1 MANTRA
7 SVFDD
12 TPDLDL
18 SAFAP
23 KNKADTKAPSAAA
36 IKAVAETANFR
47 SREAAAAPV
56 PAPPVAA
63 ARAAVAPAPAA
74 STSPKR
80 EPRRYRTGRN
90 VQFNV
95 KVLQETVDAIY
106 DISEAQD
113 WVLGYTLE
121 RAVAALKRELE
132 SAT

>member
-7 SVFDD
+7 SVFDES
-12 TPDLDL
+12 PDLDL

-23 KNKADTKAPSAAA
+23 KTKTDTKAPSAAA

-47 SREAAAAPV
+47 SRD
-56 PAPPVAA
+56 
-63 ARAAVAPAPAA
+63 ARAVPVAPAAKATPAAVVTAPA